1 VLAFEPDLLNQG
13 DMTLPGKYAEL
24 KCQGNQ
30 KKYAYQTNKK
40 LYAARAL
47 RPDKWMVMD
56 DETAWSKP
64 TSITSLFRQHWGE
77 KKQKALVL
85 RQTMDAIHDPAKER
99 GMDSKVFATQKDGR
113 FSRPGVA
120 ANK

>member
-1 VLAFEPDLLNQG
+1 MQRSDHRSFIRVLAFEPDLLNQG

-40 LYAARAL
+40 RYAARAL

-77 KKQKALVL
+77 KKTKG
-85 RQTMDAIHDPAKER
+85 T
-99 GMDSKVFATQKDGR
+99 GTQANHGR
-113 FSRPGVA
+113 YT
-120 ANK
+120 